1 MKISIIGSGYVGIVT
16 GACLAETGNEITLVD
31 ISEERVGEINAG
43 KCPIYEPG
51 LQELLQKH
59 IGAGLK
65 ATTNVQEAIFQ
76 SELIF
81 ICVGTPQSKDGS
93 TDMQYVISAAK
104 SSGSAIRSR
113 KDAPIIVLKS
123 TTPPT
128 KIDEVILAI
137 ENASGKKNRSGFF
150 FCTNP
155 EFLREGSAVKD
166 FQKPDRIV
174 VGCSEGKS
182 KEMLAKLY
190 SPFNSK
196 MFFCSPKSAMMVKY
210 ASNSFLAAK
219 ISFANEI
226 GNMCKKLGIDSHE
239 VANGM
244 ALDRRINRAFL
255 DSGCGFGGSCLPK
268 DTASLA
274 FEAGKL
280 ELRSPMLSAALQVN
294 KEQPSKML
302 ELLKKRLGELKGK
315 KIAVLGLAF
324 KPGTDDIRESPGME
338 AASLLHSQGAKVFA
352 YDPKAAENAKKHAPA
367 LNYCKSAKEAIEK
380 SEAVV
385 IMADWKEFGEIDTE
399 KYVLEGKRILK
410 LKKPN
415 YEGICW

>member
-1 MKISIIGSGYVGIVT
+1 MKISIIGSGYVGLVT
-16 GACLAETGNEITLVD
+16 GACLAETGNEVILVD
-31 ISEERVGEINAG
+31 ISEGRVGEINAG

-59 IGAGLK
+59 IGSRLK
-65 ATTNVQEAIFQ
+65 ATTNAQEAIFQ
-76 SELIF
+76 SEIIF

-104 SSGSAIRSR
+104 SAGIAIRGR
-113 KDAPIIVLKS
+113 KDAPIIILKS

-128 KIDEVILAI
+128 KIDEVVLAI
-137 ENASGKKNRSGFF
+137 ENSSGKKDGEGFYF
-150 FCTNP
+150 FTNP

-182 KEMLAKLY
+182 SEMLARLY
-190 SPFNSK
+190 SPFGSK
-196 MFFCSPKSAMMVKY
+196 MFFCSSKSAMMVKY

-226 GNMCKKLGIDSHE
+226 GNICKKLGIDSHE

-274 FEAGKL
+274 FEAKMLG
-280 ELRSPMLSAALQVN
+280 ECSSMLSAVLEVN
-294 KEQPSKML
+294 KNQPSKVI
-302 ELLKKRLGELKGK
+302 ERLKTRLGSFSGK

-338 AASLLHSQGAKVFA
+338 VAFLLHSQGAKVFA
-352 YDPKAAENAKKHAPA
+352 YDPKATENAKKHAPA

-380 SEAVV
+380 SEAAV
-385 IMADWKEFGEIDTE
+385 IMTDWKEFAEIDTE